1 MNKTF
6 IRFQEYLSKIMPTF
20 TGFTSSETFT
30 QVPDTFLALMSEI
43 DDIAELKVT
52 LYAIWRIEH
61 IEGHF
66 RAMCQTDFEPEP
78 LGMSLEEILL
88 GLGKSVERGTML
100 RAEHEADIFY
110 FLNSP
115 RGRLAAEAFAK
126 GNWRESARIMSA
138 PMRKSNIFKLY
149 EENIGALTP
158 LLSDMLREA
167 EKNYPSAW
175 FEEAFEIAVSRN
187 IRNWK
192 YVEAILTRWKEK
204 GKDERKDQQDIVKDT
219 KRYTDSDF
227 SEFINRD

>member
-1 MNKTF
+1 MNKT
-6 IRFQEYLSKIMPTF
+6 LSAFNDSLKNMSTF
-20 TGFTSSETFT
+20 AGFTSSETFT
-30 QVPDTFLALMSEI
+30 QIPDSLLALMSEI
-43 DDIAELKVT
+43 DDIAELKVI
-52 LYAIWRIEH
+52 LHAIWRIEH

-66 RAMCQTDFEPEP
+66 RALREADFEVGA
-78 LGMSLEEILL
+78 LGMDDAEIQL
-88 GLGKSVERGTML
+88 GLGKAIGRGTLL
-100 RAEHEADIFY
+100 RREREAQVFY

-115 RGRLAAEAFAK
+115 RGRLSAEAFEK
-126 GNWRESARIMSA
+126 GQWRESAMGSSA

-167 EKNYPSAW
+167 EKNYPVVW

-192 YVEAILTRWKEK
+192 YVEAILARWKEK
-204 GKDERKDQQDIVKDT
+204 GKDERKDQQDIVKDS

>member
-1 MNKTF
+1 MDKF
-6 IRFQEYLSKIMPTF
+6 P
-20 TGFTSSETFT
+20 GFTSSETFT
-30 QVPDTFLALMSEI
+30 QLPDSFIHLLKEI
-43 DDIAELKVT
+43 DDAAELKVT

-66 RAMCQTDFEPEP
+66 RAMCETDFETES
-78 LGMSLEEILL
+78 LGMSPEEIQI
-88 GLGKSVERGTML
+88 GLGKSIERGTML
-100 RAEHEADIFY
+100 RSQHEADVFY

-138 PMRKSNIFKLY
+138 PRAKSNIFKLY
-149 EENIGALTP
+149 EENIGVLTP

-167 EKNYPSAW
+167 EKNYPSEW

-187 IRNWK
+187 VRNWK

-204 GKDERKDQQDIVKDT
+204 GKDERKDQQDIVKDA
-219 KRYTDSDF
+219 KRYTDSEF
-227 SEFINRD
+227 SEFFNRD

>member
-1 MNKTF
+1 MTDF
-6 IRFQEYLSKIMPTF
+6 A
-20 TGFTSSETFT
+20 GFTSSETFT
-30 QVPDTFLALMSEI
+30 QIPDSLLALMSKI

-52 LYAIWRIEH
+52 LHAIWRIEH

-66 RAMCQTDFEPEP
+66 RALREADFEAGA
-78 LGMSLEEILL
+78 LGLGDVEILL
-88 GLGKSVERGTML
+88 GLGKAVERGTLL
-100 RAEHEADIFY
+100 RREREAQVFY

-115 RGRLAAEAFAK
+115 RGRLSAEAFEK
-126 GNWRESARIMSA
+126 GQWRESAMGLSA

-167 EKNYPSAW
+167 EKNYPGAW

-192 YVEAILTRWKEK
+192 YVEAILARWKEK
-204 GKDERKDQQDIVKDT
+204 GKDERKDQQDIVKDA

>member
-1 MNKTF
+1 MGRLYINCMNKF
-6 IRFQEYLSKIMPTF
+6 S
-20 TGFTSSETFT
+20 GFTSSETFT
-30 QVPDTFLALMSEI
+30 QVPDSFLALMSEI

-66 RAMCQTDFEPEP
+66 RAMCETDFETES
-78 LGMSLEEILL
+78 LGMSGEEIQL
-88 GLGKSVERGTML
+88 GLGKAVERGTL
-100 RAEHEADIFY
+100 LKAEHEADVFY

-115 RGRLAAEAFAK
+115 RGRLSAEAFAK
-126 GNWRESARIMSA
+126 GNWRESAKIISA

-167 EKNYPSAW
+167 EKNYPGVW

-192 YVEAILTRWKEK
+192 YVEAILARWKEK
-204 GKDERKDQQDIVKDT
+204 GKDERKDQQDVVKDT

-227 SEFINRD
+227 SEFFK